1 MDFLSVFF
9 ISYLIVSF
17 LWIALNVTN
26 NIMNNRRKKGP
37 R

>member
-26 NIMNNRRKKGP
+26 NIMNNRRKKGAS
-37 R
+37 

>member
-9 ISYLIVSF
+9 ISYLFVSF
-17 LWIALNVTN
+17 LYIALNVTN
-26 NIMNNRRKKGP
+26 NIMNSKRKKGP